1 MLNFHYTHA
10 HYNYTSNIVLK
21 ISGSIQG
28 VYGNGCNRSGFLS
41 EDTNLCVRNGESV
54 LLSCENKLKYSHY
67 QIIGPN
73 GISSVDN
80 SLHITSYST
89 WYSSMNKGKYV
100 CTAPGL
106 EEQASI
112 NLVSPLSM

>member
-1 MLNFHYTHA
+1 MN
-10 HYNYTSNIVLK
+10 YNIIVIKL
-21 ISGSIQG
+21 SGSIQG

-41 EDTNLCVRNGESV
+41 EDSNICVRNGESV
-54 LLSCENKLKYSHY
+54 LLSCENKLNYSHY

-73 GISSVDN
+73 GISSADK
-80 SLHITSYST
+80 SFHITSYS
-89 WYSSMNKGKYV
+89 SMNEGKYV
-100 CTAPGL
+100 CTAAGL